1 MHFRLCTTLISQHK
15 PNGVWRDLAF
25 MSRCHLAKGVCVQIK
40 QDSLQDSKKAYQEWC
55 FRDTDKRL
63 INIFHML
70 GALGESNKNNSSLCI
85 LDPSPTVHFGQSYTC
100 NQILMRVCMPCQST
114 SSTSIRKWFL
124 QRWRRIRKNVFWILI
139 RPMFTKL
146 RKLCCPCRISIL
158 LKNP

>member
-1 MHFRLCTTLISQHK
+1 MEY
-15 PNGVWRDLAF
+15 GDLAF
-25 MSRCHLAKGVCVQIK
+25 MSHCHLAKVHGCSAQPSCQGASCQIK
-40 QDSLQDSKKAYQEWC
+40 EDSLRVSKKMYQEWC

-70 GALGESNKNNSSLCI
+70 GALGERNKNNSSLCI
-85 LDPSPTVHFGQSYTC
+85 LDLSPTVRFGQSYTC
-100 NQILMRVCMPCQST
+100 NQILMRDCMPCQST

-146 RKLCCPCRISIL
+146 KKFCCRCRINML